1 MPLYVDD
8 EIIDMRMCAT
18 VASALKAIK
27 YEMLYQA
34 VTPSLALA
42 LIKKYFLPLLPI
54 EHHDVFGQLTQVSWS
69 RLSWGYSEMI
79 SRSFKAGN
87 LNEILKDIG
96 VSIDWVCRYTTLPPR
111 EPTVFGNLEANVFL
125 QHCGFINVEIAH
137 LRYLDA
143 GKFDV
148 FKACK
153 YCWRQPVSRRT
164 ICVVHT
170 ASDKHSSIMLNNHEH
185 EVRDSLFTDYKEG
198 KRQKEA
204 YDKTINQILTKE
216 TIAFHESSFRDP
228 FLMPSEH
235 IWSWLLERRPL
246 VSKLLIEQKLTTGD
260 DVIIDSLLMVL
271 HSPTTLTDNLL
282 KPYFMANQH
291 IKRHPQ
297 LIWLMLLRAEAWLT
311 VRSKRRGNW
320 GGNRKLVI
328 SVNTSSQIPIKSK
341 LDELFEEMEDRPINN
356 FQLDSDAEN

>member
-8 EIIDMRMCAT
+8 ETIDQRMCAPI
-18 VASALKAIK
+18 AGALKAIK
-27 YEMLYQA
+27 YEMHHQA

-42 LIKKYFLPLLPI
+42 LIKKYFLPLLPV

-69 RLSWGYSEMI
+69 RLSWGYSGLT

-87 LNEILKDIG
+87 LRELLEDMG
-96 VSIDWVCRYTTLPPR
+96 LCIDWICRYTTLPPR
-111 EPTVFGNLEANVFL
+111 EPAVFGNLETNVFL

-170 ASDKHSSIMLNNHEH
+170 ASDKHSSIMLDNHEH

-216 TIAFHESSFRDP
+216 TIAFHESNFSDP
-228 FLMPSEH
+228 LLLPTEH
-235 IWSWLLERRPL
+235 IWPWLLERRPL
-246 VSKLLIEQKLTTGD
+246 VAKLLIDQNLTTCD
-260 DVIIDSLLMVL
+260 DEIIDSLLMAL
-271 HSPTTLTDNLL
+271 HSPTMLTDSLL
-282 KPYFMANQH
+282 KPYLMANQH
-291 IKRHPQ
+291 IKLHPP
-297 LIWLMLLRAEAWLT
+297 LIWLMLLRAEAWLMT
-311 VRSKRRGNW
+311 RTKRRGNW
-320 GGNRKLVI
+320 GGNRRQITSAEIVSPI
-328 SVNTSSQIPIKSK
+328 STKSRY
-341 LDELFEEMEDRPINN
+341 DDLFENGDWRPINN
-356 FQLDSDAEN
+356 YE

>member
-1 MPLYVDD
+1 MPLYIDD
-8 EIIDMRMCAT
+8 ELIDERMCAP
-18 VASALKAIK
+18 VACALKSIK
-27 YEMLYQA
+27 YEMEAHA

-42 LIKKYFLPLLPI
+42 LIKKYFLPLLPA
-54 EHHDVFGQLTQVSWS
+54 EHHDVFGRLTQVSWS
-69 RLSWGYSEMI
+69 RLSWGYSEMT

-87 LNEILKDIG
+87 LRKLLEDIG
-96 VSIDWVCRYTTLPPR
+96 VCIDWICRYTTLPPR
-111 EPTVFGNLEANVFL
+111 EPTVFDNLETNVFL

-153 YCWRQPVSRRT
+153 YCWRQPVSRRS

-170 ASDKHSSIMLNNHEH
+170 ASDKHSNITSNSREL

-204 YDKTINQILTKE
+204 YDKTLNKMLTKE
-216 TIAFHESSFRDP
+216 TIAFHESGFNDP
-228 FLMPSEH
+228 LLLPSEH
-235 IWSWLLERRPL
+235 IWPWLLERRPL
-246 VSKLLIEQKLTTGD
+246 VSQLLIDQNLTTAD
-260 DVIIDSLLMVL
+260 DVIIDSLLIAL

-282 KPYFMANQH
+282 KPYLMANQH

-297 LIWLMLLRAEAWLT
+297 LIWPMLLRSEAWLT
-311 VRSKRRGNW
+311 IRSKRRGNW

-328 SVNTSSQIPIKSK
+328 PADTDSQISIKNK
-341 LDELFEEMEDRPINN
+341 YDEMFEGVEERPINN
-356 FQLDSDAEN
+356 F

>member
-8 EIIDMRMCAT
+8 ELIDKRMCVP
-18 VASALKAIK
+18 VACALKAIK
-27 YEMLYQA
+27 HEMYLYA

-42 LIKKYFLPLLPI
+42 LIKKHFLPLLPA

-69 RLSWGYSEMI
+69 RLSWGYSDMT
-79 SRSFKAGN
+79 SRSFKAGS
-87 LNEILKDIG
+87 LRVLLKDVG
-96 VSIDWVCRYTTLPPR
+96 QSIDWICRYTTLPPR
-111 EPTVFGNLEANVFL
+111 EPTVFDNLESSVFL

-153 YCWRQPVSRRT
+153 YCWRQPVSRRS

-170 ASDKHSSIMLNNHEH
+170 ASDKHSTITLNSRED

-204 YDKTINQILTKE
+204 YDKTLNKILTKE
-216 TIAFHESSFRDP
+216 TIAFHESGFSDP
-228 FLMPSEH
+228 LLLPSEH
-235 IWSWLLERRPL
+235 IWPWLLERRPL
-246 VSKLLIEQKLTTGD
+246 VSKLLIDQNLTTAD
-260 DVIIDSLLMVL
+260 DVIIDSLLMAL

-282 KPYFMANQH
+282 KPYLMANQH
-291 IKRHPQ
+291 IKRYPQ
-297 LIWLMLLRAEAWLT
+297 LIWPLAY
-311 VRSKRRGNW
+311 
-320 GGNRKLVI
+320 
-328 SVNTSSQIPIKSK
+328 NTI
-341 LDELFEEMEDRPINN
+341 
-356 FQLDSDAEN
+356 